1 MEAAEALPACLMG
14 LQSASLATMFAPL
27 FRGFWHYMSSDTLIR
42 EVDEELRRDRLRKLW
57 RQFGPWVI
65 AAAVAV
71 VLGVAGYEF
80 WINWQKSQAAQS
92 SDRFYEAT
100 TLASGKDADA
110 AKKALDDIIAQGSGG
125 YPMLARFREAALLSQ
140 QGKIDE
146 AVAAYDTLAGSA
158 DNVRVR
164 ELALV
169 LASYALADKGD
180 VTGVQQRISTV
191 NTPTDPLRNA
201 AREALGLAQYKAGK
215 LDDALATFG
224 SILSDQLA
232 NQDVQQRADLYAQE
246 LTAEGAKSKVP
257 AAAAAPSGSPADAS
271 AEAANIIQQLQSALA
286 SAPASDAS
294 APAATASQPASVA
307 ASTPTIAAS
316 ASAPASASA
325 VAPAST
331 P

>member
-1 MEAAEALPACLMG
+1 MPYGFAIGKPHHYVRAAFQGFLAL
-14 LQSASLATMFAPL
+14 
-27 FRGFWHYMSSDTLIR
+27 MSSDTLIR

-257 AAAAAPSGSPADAS
+257 APAAAPSGSPADAS

-286 SAPASDAS
+286 PAPASDAS